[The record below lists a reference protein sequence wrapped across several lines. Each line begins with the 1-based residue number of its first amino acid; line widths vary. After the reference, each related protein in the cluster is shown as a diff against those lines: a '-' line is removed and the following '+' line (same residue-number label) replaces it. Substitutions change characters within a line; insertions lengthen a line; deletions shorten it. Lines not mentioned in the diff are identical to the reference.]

1 MSGTGEEIERVGA
14 GAQWRHPVRTS
25 LGTALKARVEA
36 AVQDPD
42 TALAGG
48 WVLNLNAPHCSLSR
62 QGNKHPQT
70 VHYGCKGAALV
81 LCCLPLSEGR
91 ETCLGPEGDRLFG
104 EGNRSE
110 LVTPPRQGR
119 ESWTPHAKPLFPDL
133 ACHDSE
139 KMVIFASPVKEEV
152 RGCLR
157 LEVPGLGA
165 PLLQSCEA
173 GVG

>member
-1 MSGTGEEIERVGA
+1 MGT
-14 GAQWRHPVRTS
+14 GAQWGRPVRAS
-25 LGTALKARVEA
+25 LGTALKARAEA

-70 VHYGCKGAALV
+70 VHYGCKGAALA

-91 ETCLGPEGDRLFG
+91 ETCLGPEGDRPCG
-104 EGNRSE
+104 EGIRSE
-110 LVTPPRQGR
+110 PVIPPRQRR
-119 ESWTPHAKPLFPDL
+119 EGWTPHAKPVFPDL

-139 KMVIFASPVKEEV
+139 KMAIFVRPVKEEV
-152 RGCLR
+152 RGCLW
-157 LEVPGLGA
+157 LEVPGPGA
-165 PLLQSCEA
+165 PVLQACEA